1 MPCSSRSLTRLVVV
15 ASVTVGAPLSG
26 CAAHKPAKQPSE
38 YSAWEGRGREC
49 VRPFVNR
56 ATAYSD
62 GPDAAEADVPALAS
76 VPPEAGR
83 TIRAARISRIVAR
96 ALTAAQQ
103 GENLTVEHLIT
114 RQELGMRLIS
124 LETQL
129 TAMIFEA
136 ECTGE
141 LIEAMTFEL
150 EDRSD
155 LRDLRLALGSL
166 VVGALSATVAGIW
179 DLVDGDSKGPAVL
192 GLSGGV
198 VSAAVGASAFLKH
211 PQSMQYL
218 HQRNLLAPV
227 VAGVDTD
234 ELYPRFVFSL
244 LVLPAPDAAP
254 TPRDRLLARW
264 RALIE
269 EVVPRAER
277 KAAEHLLYGGG
288 GVYSQE
294 LLALRERMYDA
305 LETEL
310 NAQARDLELLDRF
323 LVRALERAEPSP

>member
-1 MPCSSRSLTRLVVV
+1 MPCPSRAPTRLLV
-15 ASVTVGAPLSG
+15 AAILTVALPLGA
-26 CAAHKPAKQPSE
+26 CAANRPAKEPSE
-38 YSAWEGRGREC
+38 YSSWEGRGREC

-56 ATAYSD
+56 ASAYSD
-62 GPDAAEADVPALAS
+62 GVGTAESDVPALAS

-83 TIRAARISRIVAR
+83 TVRAARISRMVAR
-96 ALTAAQQ
+96 ALAGAAAS
-103 GENLTVEHLIT
+103 EKPTIEHLIT

-124 LETQL
+124 LETQVA
-129 TAMIFEA
+129 AMIFEA

-166 VVGALSATVAGIW
+166 VVGAISATVAGIW
-179 DLVDGDSKGPAVL
+179 DLRAGDSKGPAVL
-192 GLSGGV
+192 GLSGGIG
-198 VSAAVGASAFLKH
+198 SAALGGAAFIKH
-211 PQSMQYL
+211 PQSMQYI
-218 HQRNLLAPV
+218 HPRNLLAPV

-244 LVLPAPDAAP
+244 LVLSAAEGGP
-254 TPRDRLLARW
+254 SPRERLLVRW
-264 RALIE
+264 RELIE
-269 EVVPRAER
+269 EAVPRSDR
-277 KAAEHLLYGGG
+277 KAAEQLLYGDG

-294 LLALRERMYDA
+294 LLALRERMYDT

-323 LVRALERAEPSP
+323 LVRALERTEPP